1 MNKIILLILSM
12 SLSQIALS
20 EEIICTTD
28 YVVQKFIVN
37 DETIDLIS
45 RSNENIS
52 ESWKIIKNSD
62 DIIVARHSSRSIRLY
77 ERHTFKYF
85 PKESR
90 VKINYFF
97 RAWLSEVWIPFPRP
111 RPGDDNTWGGTDIPI
126 PFPLISIEKDEYD
139 NCKWVE

>member
-1 MNKIILLILSM
+1 MNQIILLFLSM

-28 YVVQKFIVN
+28 YGDQNFIVHN
-37 DETIDLIS
+37 ETIDRIS
-45 RSNENIS
+45 SENIS
-52 ESWKIIKNSD
+52 ESYKIIKNSD
-62 DIIVARHSSRSIRLY
+62 DIIVARYSSRSIKLY

-85 PKESR
+85 RKESR

-97 RAWLSEVWIPFPRP
+97 RAWLGEVWIPFPRP
-111 RPGDDNTWGGTDIPI
+111 QPGDDDTWGGTILPI